1 MLAKDKLLQGNNQDK
16 SQTKTSIQAK
26 CSLPTILEETE
37 ATKTDNCTDTTPRK
51 RGRPRK
57 DSLKNIGE
65 DKSATACS
73 VSSEKKRTRSSLN
86 EQTELNSEVKAPSE
100 EGSVKTLNDI
110 NTSNK
115 KSRRKMPRFKSEIER
130 RIRSRLKSSS
140 EKMRK
145 ECEPSAAETRLKRGR
160 KRIEN
165 NDGEDSTDGT
175 EAKRPRRISC
185 EEENTIRENCKA
197 EVNEELT
204 KQNSGLKHSF
214 RQNKTKDVRENNGI
228 VMEGQSSAETKHCG
242 DAVDSLEASSHNNE
256 LQAER
261 HCEESHGVVSEKTRD
276 MLVCGENEK
285 KFDSLTGGSADE
297 KDEESDIEG

>member
-1 MLAKDKLLQGNNQDK
+1 
-16 SQTKTSIQAK
+16 
-26 CSLPTILEETE
+26 
-37 ATKTDNCTDTTPRK
+37 
-51 RGRPRK
+51 
-57 DSLKNIGE
+57 
-65 DKSATACS
+65 
-73 VSSEKKRTRSSLN
+73 
-86 EQTELNSEVKAPSE
+86 
-100 EGSVKTLNDI
+100 
-110 NTSNK
+110 
-115 KSRRKMPRFKSEIER
+115 
-130 RIRSRLKSSS
+130 
-140 EKMRK
+140 MRK

-204 KQNSGLKHSF
+204 KENSGLKNSS
-214 RQNKTKDVRENNGI
+214 RQNKRKDVRENNGI

-242 DAVDSLEASSHNNE
+242 DAVDSLEDSSRNNE
-256 LQAER
+256 LQAQSR
-261 HCEESHGVVSEKTRD
+261 CEEGGVVSENTRG

-285 KFDSLTGGSADE
+285 KFESLTGGSADE